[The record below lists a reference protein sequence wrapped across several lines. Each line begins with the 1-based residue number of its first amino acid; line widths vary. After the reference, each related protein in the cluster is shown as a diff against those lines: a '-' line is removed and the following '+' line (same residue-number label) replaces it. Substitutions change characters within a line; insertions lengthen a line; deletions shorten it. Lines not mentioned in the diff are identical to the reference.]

1 MWAILYREVSP
12 TGIELL
18 TACSLRMRLMQEST
32 DGPFACCTMAVRAN
46 AKPWRAPWRFEASP
60 RTRRC
65 SVYVCR
71 WQDCHSDRVPI
82 DKPHPSSIGPDLN
95 HILSQEPHHEG

>member
-1 MWAILYREVSP
+1 MWATLYLEVSR

-18 TACSLRMRLMQEST
+18 TACSLRRRLMQEST

-46 AKPWRAPWRFEASP
+46 AKPWRAPCRFEASP

-65 SVYVCR
+65 SVYACTR
-71 WQDCHSDRVPI
+71 QDRHSDHVAIGQAPFIIHRTRSGSHPI
-82 DKPHPSSIGPDLN
+82 ASASP
-95 HILSQEPHHEG
+95 